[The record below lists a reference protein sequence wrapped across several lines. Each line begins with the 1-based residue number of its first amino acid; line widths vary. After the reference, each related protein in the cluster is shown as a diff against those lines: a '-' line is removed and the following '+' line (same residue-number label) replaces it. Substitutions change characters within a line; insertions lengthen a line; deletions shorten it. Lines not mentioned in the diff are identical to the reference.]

1 MISMKICLMG
11 GWNTDSGASLHG
23 ELIGRE
29 WVRHGH
35 KLIVL
40 TFKEYAFHGTQITGE
55 DEDYV
60 DRCYTVR
67 GYNPLEFNPLP
78 FLTSDYEIFVVEDL
92 GMLPKEPLGQIFY
105 RVKKK
110 ASVVNIIHDGR
121 LSEDPAFYQF
131 EWDAIVCFDERYK
144 KFLKEVYDL
153 DKIHTISYPCHSLQR
168 GSKEDARK
176 LLDLPLDKKIVFGF
190 GPASEKIL
198 DDIDALYN
206 IAEEYP
212 LMLLILNKK
221 KEILKKFNSLV
232 GSGKLEIK
240 TREEAPDINKLYKYL
255 HAADLLLFNKEAP
268 QWVVISSTVYQTLGS
283 TCPIV
288 ARNAGFIS
296 DLNQEVLKY
305 TNHDE
310 LEDCIRSVFNQSK
323 KYKET
328 INAALEFV
336 KINSAEK
343 VAERYIEL
351 FNRLKK

>member
-1 MISMKICLMG
+1 MKICLMG

-29 WVRHGH
+29 WVRRGH
-35 KLIVL
+35 KLVVL

-60 DRCYTVR
+60 NRCYTVR
-67 GYNPLEFNPLP
+67 GYNPPEFNPLP

-92 GMLPKEPLGQIFY
+92 GMLPKEPLGQIFH

-176 LLDLPLDKKIVFGF
+176 LLNLPLDKKIIFGF

-232 GSGKLEIK
+232 DSGKLEIK

-305 TNHDE
+305 TNYDE
-310 LEDCIRSVFNQSK
+310 LKDCIHSVFNQDK

-336 KINSAEK
+336 KMNSAEK

-351 FNRLKK
+351 FMRLRK